1 MSSSSAYNNVLL
13 NSPVQTQAAAAPKRA
28 SKDDYSH
35 ADFSQTFKDLNANAQ
50 RKIDKSA
57 KSAVDKAEATD
68 RHKAE
73 ARDTRKLAGEKAAG
87 EKIAKEKLTGER
99 LAGEKLDREN
109 IARKK
114 ANEKIDS
121 EKAAKE
127 SNPKETVKTEASD
140 TVDYT
145 VKSKKSVV
153 KTDAQKDS
161 KESEA
166 TNNESPVASTSVE
179 AASKATPESSL
190 SPLALTI
197 VLPTDVIDKDAES
210 TVLSQVAESIE
221 GSQEFGLSE
230 ENNLLISETSTTPET
245 EASLVANAV
254 QTAAAGI
261 DDAQLVAADVPKVI
275 DGKTSAELAENQAN
289 VVNSTLPKTSVLKSS
304 ASDISL
310 TETSIVA
317 EENLAALP
325 DAETLA
331 FDKTLAA
338 SNKEAIASNTLA
350 KTDAQQ
356 ANVTEDPK
364 TVFEKMLQTVSKS
377 AVREESAPA
386 TPLQNSTTRPATSLT
401 DSFARFSD
409 AQSPATR
416 GFVVQTAVPV
426 PVGQP
431 QWSQAVGEKVLWLA
445 AQNVSSAEINLHP
458 KDLGPMQV
466 RVSVNQ
472 EQTTVS
478 FTSHHPMV
486 REVLDQNL
494 NRLRDMFSEQGL
506 NLVNVDVSDKSF
518 SRQHGES
525 KEQKGH
531 TGTNSSN
538 DEETLTAVSTI
549 VQKRLVDHYA

>member
-13 NSPVQTQAAAAPKRA
+13 NSPVQTQAVAAPKRA

-57 KSAVDKAEATD
+57 KSAVEKAEATD

-153 KTDAQKDS
+153 KTDAQKDG

-166 TNNESPVASTSVE
+166 SSNDSPVASTSVA
-179 AASKATPESSL
+179 AASTNTPESSS

-245 EASLVANAV
+245 EASLANAV

-261 DDAQLVAADVPKVI
+261 DDAQLVVADVPKVI
-275 DGKTSAELAENQAN
+275 DGKNSAELADNQAN
-289 VVNSTLPKTSVLKSS
+289 AVNSALPKTSVLKSS

-310 TETSIVA
+310 TGTSVVT
-317 EENLAALP
+317 EENLTALP
-325 DAETLA
+325 GDETLA

-377 AVREESAPA
+377 AVREESASA
-386 TPLQNSTTRPATSLT
+386 TPPQNSTTQPATSLT

-518 SRQHGES
+518 SRQQGES

-531 TGTNSSN
+531 AGANSSN